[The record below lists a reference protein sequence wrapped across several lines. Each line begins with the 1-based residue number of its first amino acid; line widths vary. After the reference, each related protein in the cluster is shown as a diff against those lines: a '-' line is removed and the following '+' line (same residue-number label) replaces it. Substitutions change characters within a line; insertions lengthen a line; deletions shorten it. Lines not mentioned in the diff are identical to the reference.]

1 MSANLSS
8 GHAPRSETNRSD
20 WTWSN
25 DASQCEAMSAALA
38 QNWWAIALRG
48 IFGIAFGLIALF
60 LPGVTMLS
68 LVLVFAAYM
77 LIDGVLAIVSAVRA
91 IRTKERWGLLAF
103 QGALSIFTGVAAAIW
118 PTITVLAFVI
128 LVAAWAVVSG
138 LLMTAAGFQLNL
150 DHGRWWLVLGGI
162 ASLLLGIALLVAPLI
177 GAVVLTWWIG
187 AYALVFGVLLLVLAF
202 RLRAHKPEAP
212 AARTPQKAEA

>member
-1 MSANLSS
+1 MSANYSS
-8 GHAPRSETNRSD
+8 GHAPRSETDRPD
-20 WTWSN
+20 WTWTN
-25 DASQCEAMSAALA
+25 DTAQCKAMSAALA

-48 IFGIAFGLIALF
+48 IFGIIFGLIAFF

-77 LIDGVLAIVSAVRA
+77 LVDGILAIVSAVRA
-91 IRTKERWGLLAF
+91 IRKHERWGLLAF
-103 QGALSIFTGVAAAIW
+103 QGALSIFTGIAAAIW
-118 PTITVLAFVI
+118 PAITVVAFVI
-128 LVAAWAVVSG
+128 LVAAWALVSG

-150 DHGRWWLVLGGI
+150 DYGRWWLVAGGL
-162 ASLLLGIALLVAPLI
+162 ASLSLGIVLLISPLM